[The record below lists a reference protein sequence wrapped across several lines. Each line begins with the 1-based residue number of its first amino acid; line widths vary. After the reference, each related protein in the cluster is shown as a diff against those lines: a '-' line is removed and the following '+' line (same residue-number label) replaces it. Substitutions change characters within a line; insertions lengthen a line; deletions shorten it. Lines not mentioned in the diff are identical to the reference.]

1 MSSYSYLDRGCRYTI
16 RHRDQIERLRSR
28 ERDLLRCF
36 IENRGRILSRE
47 NLLEQVWG
55 SALHTSNRTV
65 DTHVRTLRKKLRD
78 DAHQPRFIETL
89 HGVGY
94 QFIAQL

>member
-1 MSSYSYLDRGCRYTI
+1 MRMMATFSTWRWDR
-16 RHRDQIERLRSR
+16 
-28 ERDLLRCF
+28 
-36 IENRGRILSRE
+36 
-47 NLLEQVWG
+47 G

-94 QFIAQL
+94 QFIAQEDDTAT